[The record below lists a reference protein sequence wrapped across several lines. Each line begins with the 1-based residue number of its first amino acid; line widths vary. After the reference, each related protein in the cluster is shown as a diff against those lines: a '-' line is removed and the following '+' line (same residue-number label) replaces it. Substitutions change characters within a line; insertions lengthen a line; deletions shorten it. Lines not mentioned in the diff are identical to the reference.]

1 MFTRLATPADTLEV
15 RRILDAAMLELGNVE
30 ARIDANDVFVAGDRW
45 EASGDSNPSSAQAER
60 VLGAIVLEP
69 VGEPEARSDG
79 AHISAI
85 GVRRRHRGKGIG
97 RRLIERAIERER
109 RLTARFDADVCPFYE
124 SLEFSI
130 EPIDDER
137 YRGSL
142 ERPR

>member
-1 MFTRLATPADTLEV
+1 MFTRLATPEDALDV
-15 RRILDAAMLELGNVE
+15 RRILDASMLEPGNVE
-30 ARIDANDVFVAGDRW
+30 ARIEADDVFVAGDRW
-45 EASGDSNPSSAQAER
+45 EASGDSNPSSAQTER
-60 VLGAIVLEP
+60 VLGTIVLEP
-69 VGEPEARSDG
+69 VGEAEDRKDG

-97 RRLIERAIERER
+97 RSLVERAIKRER
-109 RLTARFDADVCPFYE
+109 RLTARFDADVYPFYE